1 MMSLAEIA
9 RSFANTMSLEGV
21 REELERCSFD
31 FGCHRYTYVYTDI
44 GLHQDRKILQIEA
57 DAEFL
62 TNLDPLWTRRYLE
75 RQYFVIDPIV
85 QACYQSRMPVIWS
98 SDSLPLGLDERVNE
112 MLLDAHQNGLQR
124 GISVPIHGFAGS
136 FGIFSLYSPADEDEF
151 QEWATARSF
160 EIQRFAFWFH
170 DFFAARF
177 SHHQNL
183 TAKEITIAIKE
194 KQLHTAHTLH

>member
-1 MMSLAEIA
+1 MTLAEIA
-9 RSFANTMSLEGV
+9 RSFATATSLEKV
-21 REELERCSFD
+21 CSALERCSSD
-31 FGCHRYTYVYTDI
+31 FGCPRYTYFFTDI
-44 GLHQDRKILQIEA
+44 GLHQDRKIMQIEA

-62 TNLDPLWTRRYLE
+62 TNLDPAWTRRYLE

-98 SDSLPLGLDERVNE
+98 SDSLPPDLDAQVGE

-136 FGIFSLYSPADEDEF
+136 FGIFSLYSPAEERPF
-151 QEWATARSF
+151 QEWAAAQSF

-170 DFFAARF
+170 DFFASRF
-177 SHHQNL
+177 SNHQNP
-183 TAKEITIAIKE
+183 AADEIKISIKD
-194 KQLHTAHTLH
+194 KPSRAAHTLH